1 MSFRTSLVAASAA
14 LALLPL
20 SVPARAWDPVGH
32 QVVAWIAWERMP
44 EATRARAV
52 ALLKAAPGDADLASL
67 LPPASGAQ
75 PLALRERTLFARA
88 AAWPDIVRDEGFPE
102 RRAKYHR
109 GTWHYI
115 DRYWERPGP
124 DRPPRERLDL
134 PVGRENVVERLR
146 VLSAAIADPARPARE
161 KAIDLAWMLHLTG
174 DIHQPLHTAS
184 RVTPTEPA
192 GDRGGNLFPLAGEAE
207 ELHWYWDSA
216 VSRAHG
222 RRSWESETVWV
233 ARLAAALI
241 RDHPPRLFAGR
252 LAPRA
257 FETWAQDGYRV
268 CTNLVYPETLRR
280 GQRPP
285 ARYRWNVRRI
295 AEPAMALAG
304 YRLAALLEAT
314 LGR

>member
-1 MSFRTSLVAASAA
+1 MRRCRHLFAVGVLASLTLVS
-14 LALLPL
+14 
-20 SVPARAWDPVGH
+20 PAQAWDPVGH

-44 EATRARAV
+44 EATRAKAV

-67 LPPASGAQ
+67 LPASGTQ
-75 PLALRERTLFARA
+75 PLALRERTLFGRA

-102 RRAKYHR
+102 RRARYHH

-115 DRYWERPGP
+115 DRYWEKPEP

-134 PVGRENVVERLR
+134 PVERENVVERLR
-146 VLSAAIADPARPARE
+146 VLSAALADSARPARE
-161 KAIDLAWMLHLTG
+161 KAIDLAWVLHLTG

-184 RVTPTEPA
+184 RVTPAEPA
-192 GDRGGNLFPLAGEAE
+192 GDRGGNLFALAGEAD

-216 VSRAHG
+216 VTRANR

-233 ARLAAALI
+233 ARMAATLAG
-241 RDHPPRLFAGR
+241 RNPPQLFAGR

-257 FETWAQDGYRV
+257 FETWAQDGYRI
-268 CTNLVYPETLRR
+268 CTTLVYPEALRR

-285 ARYRWNVRRI
+285 ARYRWTVRRV

-304 YRLAALLEAT
+304 YRLAALLEAA

>member
-1 MSFRTSLVAASAA
+1 MRPRRDL
-14 LALLPL
+14 LAVGVFAGLTVL
-20 SVPARAWDPVGH
+20 SPAQAWDPVGH
-32 QVVAWIAWERMP
+32 QAVAWIAWERMP
-44 EATRARAV
+44 EATRAKAV

-67 LPPASGAQ
+67 LPASGTQ

-88 AAWPDIVRDEGFPE
+88 AAWPDIVRDEGFRE
-102 RRAKYHR
+102 RRARYHH

-115 DRYWERPGP
+115 DRYWEKPGP
-124 DRPPRERLDL
+124 DRGPRERLDL

-146 VLSAAIADPARPARE
+146 VLSAALADPARPARE
-161 KAIDLAWMLHLTG
+161 KAIDLAWVLHLTG
-174 DIHQPLHTAS
+174 DVHQPLHTAS

-192 GDRGGNLFPLAGEAE
+192 GDRGGNLFPLAGEAD

-216 VSRAHG
+216 ITRAYG

-233 ARLAAALI
+233 ARVATTLAG
-241 RDHPPRLFAGR
+241 RNPPHLFAGR

-257 FETWAQDGYRV
+257 FETWAQEGYRI
-268 CTNLVYPETLRR
+268 CTTLVYPETLRR

-285 ARYRWNVRRI
+285 ARYRWTVRRV

-304 YRLAALLEAT
+304 YRLAALLEAA